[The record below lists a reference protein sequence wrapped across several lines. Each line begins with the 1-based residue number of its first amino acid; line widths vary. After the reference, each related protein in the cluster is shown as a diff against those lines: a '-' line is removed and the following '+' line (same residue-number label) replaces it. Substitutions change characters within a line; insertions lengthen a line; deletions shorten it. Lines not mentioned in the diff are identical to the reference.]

1 MLSSKYTA
9 TVPRT
14 ATLDDVMSEAW
25 LTRVQQIFRLIGTDV
40 TPDAQFPDRLW
51 FRKPCCKCGHG
62 VYEDYVDRREG
73 EDHTLKHVRAFREN
87 FKGRVE
93 CAACRRTIL
102 RFTPPSKQA
111 AHAAG
116 LTSGGKRR
124 KTSKTSKPAEGKRK
138 MTFPLA
144 VQVAAAYGFYLA
156 RAGRGYEACPLSG
169 GDIHPF
175 RTLSDALEWMQQE
188 ARHAAH
194 V

>member
-1 MLSSKYTA
+1 
-9 TVPRT
+9 V
-14 ATLDDVMSEAW
+14 
-25 LTRVQQIFRLIGTDV
+25 
-40 TPDAQFPDRLW
+40 
-51 FRKPCCKCGHG
+51 
-62 VYEDYVDRREG
+62 
-73 EDHTLKHVRAFREN
+73 
-87 FKGRVE
+87 
-93 CAACRRTIL
+93 L

-111 AHAAG
+111 AHTAG
-116 LTSGGKRR
+116 QPGGGKRR
-124 KTSKTSKPAEGKRK
+124 KTPKPSKTTEGKRK

-156 RAGRGYEACPLSG
+156 RARRGYEVCPLSG